1 MQLKGKVAIVT
12 GGTGGL
18 GAGVTGM
25 FSAAGAVVIVAERH
39 LVDAGPGITVVET
52 DVLDE
57 ASVQA
62 LVNGVIKQ
70 HGRIDILVNL
80 VGGFAMNPVEK
91 TPAEELEKMLS
102 LNVKSTFLCCKW
114 VLPHMKRQ
122 RHGRIINVGS
132 RPAVRPET
140 GAGMAAYAAAK
151 AAVDAFTQA
160 LAAEVL
166 QDNITVNAVLPSTI
180 DTPANRA
187 TMPKAD
193 PSKWVQPESLAG
205 VIGFL
210 CSDAARDISGAL
222 VPVYGKS

>member
-1 MQLKGKVAIVT
+1 MNFKGKIAIIT
-12 GGTGGL
+12 GGSGGL
-18 GAGVTGM
+18 GSGVTNM
-25 FSAAGAVVIVAERH
+25 FSDAGAVVIVAERH
-39 LVDAGPGITVVET
+39 PAEVGPGTSVIVT

-57 ASVQA
+57 TSVQS
-62 LVNGVIKQ
+62 LVDTVIRQ

-80 VGGFAMNPVEK
+80 VGGFAMSPVDK
-91 TPAEELEKMLS
+91 TPVDELDKMLN
-102 LNVKSTFLCCKW
+102 LNLKSAFLCCKY
-114 VLPHMKRQ
+114 VLPHMQAR
-122 RHGRIINVGS
+122 RSGRIINVGS
-132 RPAVRPET
+132 RAAVHPE
-140 GAGMAAYAAAK
+140 GGMAAYAASK

-166 QDNITVNAVLPSTI
+166 QANITVNAVLPSTI

-187 TMPKAD
+187 AMPKAD
-193 PSKWVQPESLAG
+193 PAKWVQPASLAG

>member
-1 MQLKGKVAIVT
+1 MSLKNKIAIIT

-18 GAGVTGM
+18 GSGVTKM
-25 FSAAGAVVIVAERH
+25 FAEAGAVVIVAERH
-39 LVDAGPGITVVET
+39 QAEAGPGITVIAT

-57 ASVQA
+57 TSVQS
-62 LVNGVIKQ
+62 LVEAVIRR
-70 HGRIDILVNL
+70 HGRIDVLVNL
-80 VGGFAMNPVEK
+80 VGGFAMSPVDK
-91 TPAEELEKMLS
+91 TPVDDLDKMLRIN
-102 LNVKSTFLCCKW
+102 LKSAFLCCKT
-114 VLPHMKRQ
+114 VLPHMKKQ
-122 RHGRIINVGS
+122 RNGRIINVGS
-132 RPAVRPET
+132 RAAVHPE
-140 GAGMAAYAAAK
+140 GSMAAYAASK

-187 TMPKAD
+187 AMPKAD
-193 PSKWVQPESLAG
+193 PTKWVQPESLAG